1 MSYKVEYTKR
11 ALKQHAKL
19 DEATKR
25 LIDAWIM
32 QNIVNCENPRQRG
45 QVLVGNLSGYWRYRI
60 GDYRLLADIQDDVLV
75 ILVIE
80 IAHRRDV
87 YR

>member
-25 LIDAWIM
+25 LID
-32 QNIVNCENPRQRG
+32 
-45 QVLVGNLSGYWRYRI
+45 
-60 GDYRLLADIQDDVLV
+60 
-75 ILVIE
+75 ILF
-80 IAHRRDV
+80 
-87 YR
+87 

>member
-32 QNIVNCENPRQRG
+32 QNIVNCENPRRLPTNSNP
-45 QVLVGNLSGYWRYRI
+45 LVG
-60 GDYRLLADIQDDVLV
+60 LLG
-75 ILVIE
+75 
-80 IAHRRDV
+80 
-87 YR
+87 